1 MKHLKQ
7 CPLETF
13 FHHPGVFTGITLAQ
27 QHFPSQSQD
36 GQRGEGWGREDGEEE
51 DQGRSV
57 LRGGPCPP
65 RPLRRPAQE
74 AVPLLLPGV

>member
-1 MKHLKQ
+1 MKHLK
-7 CPLETF
+7 PLETSRPQGLHRHDF
-13 FHHPGVFTGITLAQ
+13 GSTTFPFSEPGMARRGRAGTGV
-27 QHFPSQSQD
+27 
-36 GQRGEGWGREDGEEE
+36 GVG

-74 AVPLLLPGV
+74 AGPLLLPGT